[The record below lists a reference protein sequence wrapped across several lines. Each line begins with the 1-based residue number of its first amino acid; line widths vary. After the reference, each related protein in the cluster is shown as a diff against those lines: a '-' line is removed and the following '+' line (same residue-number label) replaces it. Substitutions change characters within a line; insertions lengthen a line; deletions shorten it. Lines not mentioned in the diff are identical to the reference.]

1 MLTPLLTESMCA
13 RWHHLVDRANRIMLC
28 AHVGPDGDAVG
39 ACLGM
44 MDFLKQ
50 QGKQV
55 QIVVPNDFPDFLKW
69 LPGASQMLV
78 YESNC
83 SQKALQVAE
92 TADLIVCMDFNE
104 LERLG
109 ALKDVVAVSPKPKI
123 MIDHHLNPT
132 GFADLEVSRP
142 KMSSTCEIVFR
153 LIWELGGFSQMT
165 EAGATAI
172 YCGMMTDTGG
182 FTYNSS
188 DSDIYFIISQLLT
201 KRIDKDRIYRNVY
214 HNYSQDRIRL
224 MGYILYEKLRF
235 FKDCRASLYTLTDAD
250 MKKFNYIKGDSE
262 GFVNL
267 PLTVKGLILSIA
279 LREDTE
285 KNVIRVSLRSV
296 DDFPCN
302 KMASD
307 FFYGGGHL
315 NAAGGELNCS
325 MDDAVRVVEQAVGAY
340 RALLQ

>member
-1 MLTPLLTESMCA
+1 
-13 RWHHLVDRANRIMLC
+13 
-28 AHVGPDGDAVG
+28 
-39 ACLGM
+39 
-44 MDFLKQ
+44 
-50 QGKQV
+50 
-55 QIVVPNDFPDFLKW
+55 
-69 LPGASQMLV
+69 
-78 YESNC
+78 
-83 SQKALQVAE
+83 
-92 TADLIVCMDFNE
+92 
-104 LERLG
+104 
-109 ALKDVVAVSPKPKI
+109 
-123 MIDHHLNPT
+123 
-132 GFADLEVSRP
+132 
-142 KMSSTCEIVFR
+142 
-153 LIWELGGFSQMT
+153 
-165 EAGATAI
+165 
-172 YCGMMTDTGG
+172 
-182 FTYNSS
+182 
-188 DSDIYFIISQLLT
+188 
-201 KRIDKDRIYRNVY
+201 
-214 HNYSQDRIRL
+214 
-224 MGYILYEKLRF
+224 
-235 FKDCRASLYTLTDAD
+235 